1 MAEFTRSIQT
11 RASTL
16 RKTGTS
22 LILTGTDSA
31 APSLKEKSPVK
42 TPQTKPKPVRNYEQ
56 HKSFAGATSPP
67 PVVSPFK
74 PASERSVY
82 EQKSAPELPTI
93 SKQPANE
100 STKPKGKPSF
110 SAGVAATKKVAT
122 KLPPPPAPKRNS
134 SLPQTQNETAVSE
147 YYDDEEAYDD
157 IQSLFPAAN
166 GKPAQSSPL
175 LSRTDNSL
183 LMSMEPPP
191 LPNRNPMPSGPPV
204 RKSSSTEKLS
214 KTAATGSRESSY
226 STNTLPLKNRM
237 PAASSTML
245 RKPINLEA
253 INPPAEKLMSAMP
266 ASSYKEVGG
275 HMGLTE
281 FVQKHQNRFPLP
293 IKMCSSHTGAITVN
307 EGDVYN
313 VHFLKVTDVV
323 NITASNGSAQYVVPL
338 NSAVQ
343 FGVLYNPTNKS
354 QDAIQGFV
362 FATAGEIMSTGL
374 VPPIMLV
381 QQSCEISSQ
390 DGSVQAGDLLVIN
403 EVKQKILRSKMLMC
417 TDVRTEQK
425 KRLSENCAGHFSTT
439 PSHTKLYLPQLL
451 RHIPLP
457 QYCVLF
463 YDGMNAKEIT
473 SKLPGGTIEITR
485 MTSQQSIIVS
495 RQSTGELFEF
505 PLSNSIVVQALQPA
519 DNVMK
524 QLIEDTKQKH
534 QNFKP
539 ANVNST
545 SMMLSLENPY
555 TMNRQVMLFSCTRK
569 DEKALIGIKLELPKI
584 CNSHNELDEPNPNDD
599 PDYQLPQVAF
609 AEYEAAKKF
618 SPPSQQSHYDSPK
631 SNVLKT
637 VTKTTDEDDD
647 VYDIPCVPNAADFKI
662 TPPAFTKPLP
672 ATEKRGDS
680 PLLQKEID
688 ALKDET
694 RFLRGEVEKLHSMT
708 KTMNAS
714 LGELIQCYIKIA
726 SIYFLLFLISKFA
739 V

>member
-22 LILTGTDSA
+22 LISTGDSV
-31 APSLKEKSPVK
+31 APSLKEKSPAVK

-56 HKSFAGATSPP
+56 HTSLAARSSP

-74 PASERSVY
+74 PASERSVH
-82 EQKSAPELPTI
+82 EQKSVPELPRI

-100 STKPKGKPSF
+100 STKPKGKTSL
-110 SAGVAATKKVAT
+110 STGVVGTKKAASL
-122 KLPPPPAPKRNS
+122 LPPPPAPRRNS
-134 SLPQTQNETAVSE
+134 SLPPTQNETAVSE

-157 IQSLFPAAN
+157 IQNLFPAN
-166 GKPAQSSPL
+166 GKPAQSSQL
-175 LSRTDNSL
+175 LSRTENSS
-183 LMSMEPPP
+183 LMATEPPP
-191 LPNRNPMPSGPPV
+191 LPNRNPVPNGPPV

-214 KTAATGSRESSY
+214 KGATGSRESSY
-226 STNTLPLKNRM
+226 SANTLPLKNRM
-237 PAASSTML
+237 PASSML
-245 RKPINLEA
+245 RKPISLED
-253 INPPAEKLMSAMP
+253 INPPEKFVSAMP
-266 ASSYKEVGG
+266 SSYKEVGG
-275 HMGLTE
+275 HMGLAE

-307 EGDVYN
+307 EGDKYN
-313 VHFLKVTDVV
+313 VHFLKFTDVV
-323 NITASNGSAQYVVPL
+323 NITVSSGGTQYVVPL

-343 FGVLYNPTNKS
+343 FGVLYNPTNSS

-362 FATAGEIMSTGL
+362 FSTAGEIMSTGL

-403 EVKQKILRSKMLMC
+403 EVKQKILRSKMLVC

-439 PSHTKLYLPQLL
+439 PSHTRLYLPQLL

-485 MTSQQSIIVS
+485 MTTQQSIIVS

-505 PLSNSIVVQALQPA
+505 PLSNSIVVQALQPT

-555 TMNRQVMLFSCTRK
+555 TMNKQVMLFSCTRK
-569 DEKALIGIKLELPKI
+569 DENALIGVKLELPKI
-584 CNSHNELDEPNPNDD
+584 CHSHNEPNPDDD
-599 PDYQLPQVAF
+599 PDYQLPQVAL

-631 SNVLKT
+631 SNALKT
-637 VTKTTDEDDD
+637 VSETTDEDD

-662 TPPAFTKPLP
+662 TPPAFAKPLP
-672 ATEKRGDS
+672 ATEKRADS
-680 PLLQKEID
+680 PVLQKEID

-694 RFLRGEVEKLHSMT
+694 RFLRGEVEKLNSMT

-714 LGELIQCYIKIA
+714 IGELIQYYVTIA
-726 SIYFLLFLISKFA
+726 SIILFLTISH
-739 V
+739 